1 MTDMTKEGEKIHAYW
16 VVLTALY
23 VVMGKMTR
31 AKAQKKALDVIT
43 EEYGEETLMK
53 EFELEVNGNPVK

>member
-1 MTDMTKEGEKIHAYW
+1 MTKLGEKIHAYW
-16 VVLTALY
+16 VALTALY

-53 EFELEVNGNPVK
+53 EFELEVNGNPAK